1 MQDFRFADMHIQA
14 PETPGRFSLR
24 LGVYPP
30 AQVLQLNGCCCH
42 CTPAS
47 HVVEGVT
54 NRRVPSLHG
63 HYPASA
69 LLRPPPSPSRLR
81 LISRGTGYTTYL
93 ASADFAA
100 GRGGSL
106 QLLGVS
112 LSPCCRSHPA
122 GVVRRVSQSA
132 TAHTAFAFTVAG
144 SASGAPHF
152 RGHLCVRLRYGLET
166 RPHPTDEAVERLQK
180 VGFPSP
186 CSPSYRALA
195 FPLVGLPPTEHASLS
210 WTHNRTYH
218 LHGIRL
224 STCGLSPCAHEA
236 FLPLSPAPQ
245 YFPRGQLAR
254 ALGTSGPVFPQARGL
269 RHASSSSCG
278 QLSCPQT
285 TMPHP
290 TLPAGIELS

>member
-42 CTPAS
+42 RTPAS

-54 NRRVPSLHG
+54 NSRVPSLHG

-69 LLRPPPSPSRLR
+69 LLRTPPSPSRIR
-81 LISRGTGYTTYL
+81 LISRWTSYTTYL

-122 GVVRRVSQSA
+122 GAREPSQSVFGPPCSLRPSGCGLGLRIFSLSRPPMRSLA
-132 TAHTAFAFTVAG
+132 LRPG
-144 SASGAPHF
+144 DSPASRRCCCRWASEI
-152 RGHLCVRLRYGLET
+152 R
-166 RPHPTDEAVERLQK
+166 
-180 VGFPSP
+180 FPS
-186 CSPSYRALA
+186 SLPS
-195 FPLVGLPPTEHASLS
+195 
-210 WTHNRTYH
+210 
-218 LHGIRL
+218 
-224 STCGLSPCAHEA
+224 
-236 FLPLSPAPQ
+236 
-245 YFPRGQLAR
+245 
-254 ALGTSGPVFPQARGL
+254 
-269 RHASSSSCG
+269 
-278 QLSCPQT
+278 
-285 TMPHP
+285 
-290 TLPAGIELS
+290 ELQGS